1 MKQLRSLFGV
11 AVVVIAMYLAWKVM
25 PAYYANYEFQEFV
38 ESQARIESYNQHT
51 EPEIAEIYA
60 KKAAELEIPLT
71 AQQIHVQRMG
81 TELTVETQYDVHN
94 KKPEH
99 PFDLHFTAATKNRRI

>member
-1 MKQLRSLFGV
+1 MLLLRSLFGV

-25 PAYYANYEFQEFV
+25 PAYYANYEFQEYV
-38 ESQARIESYNQHT
+38 ESQARIESYNQLT

-71 AQQIHVQRMG
+71 AQIHVQRMG
-81 TELTVETQYDVHN
+81 TELTVDSQYDVHIDI
-94 KKPEH
+94 PVH
-99 PFDLHFTAATKNRRI
+99 PSDLHF

>member
-1 MKQLRSLFGV
+1 MKQLRSLIGL

-38 ESQARIESYNQHT
+38 ESQARIESYSQHT
-51 EPEIAEIYA
+51 EPEIAEVYA

-71 AQQIHVQRMG
+71 ANQIHVQRMG
-81 TELTVETQYDVHN
+81 TELTVNSEYDVHIDV
-94 KKPEH
+94 PVH
-99 PFDLHFTAATKNRRI
+99 PFDIHFKAETKNRRI

>member
-38 ESQARIESYNQHT
+38 ESQARIESYSQHS
-51 EPEIAEIYA
+51 EPEIADVYA
-60 KKAAELEIPLT
+60 KKAAELDIPLT
-71 AQQIHVQRMG
+71 ASQIHVQRMG
-81 TELTVETQYDVHN
+81 TELTVDSQYDVHIDV
-94 KKPEH
+94 PVH